1 MIYVSTDTRMCLLYS
16 ISASVRFYIL
26 VYSTCYV
33 HLQYGKINGNTA
45 EAVKYIVLTSQ
56 KRSTEHWENILCVTQ
71 HFEIKPTCTRKN
83 VSS

>member
-26 VYSTCYV
+26 VYCTCYV

-56 KRSTEHWENILCVTQ
+56 KRSTEHWENIPCVTQ
-71 HFEIKPTCTRKN
+71 RFEIRPTCTRKN